1 MSSYFLSTVS
11 QIVGFLGRYAPFQS
25 AVGECVLAST
35 FFLSCWPAAT
45 AKSVAGAATNWL
57 IGSRHSWLVSN
68 LTRYLKVGRAHT
80 MTLGTS
86 TTSIVS
92 PERFSGPD
100 RRPQRLM
107 ISRIQACHQSTALQP
122 RLPQPMRLTRS
133 LKIGRAHTMTLGTS
147 TTSIVSPEW
156 SSGPDRRPQRL
167 MISLIQACHQ
177 CTARLPQPMCLTQLW
192 AGTMVSHGA
201 GDAGKG
207 PWETFRAVAAIASGP
222 PTRRLGMGTPFAA
235 VARSAATA
243 APMEARG
250 ATAAPLGILPKE
262 KCGFAVIVTL
272 SAGLGSYRGS
282 YWTKKVLP
290 EGRLSGWSR
299 PMRAIWK
306 VTRLPGLRVSTAI
319 RKGSL
324 MPVRW
329 QRDHELY
336 RRVLEPGRVIL
347 LTAWLRATESAWW
360 SCQTAMAK
368 AFKDGDDVW

>member
-57 IGSRHSWLVSN
+57 IGSRHSWLVGN

-122 RLPQPMRLTRS
+122 RLPQPM
-133 LKIGRAHTMTLGTS
+133 
-147 TTSIVSPEW
+147 
-156 SSGPDRRPQRL
+156 
-167 MISLIQACHQ
+167 
-177 CTARLPQPMCLTQLW
+177 CLTQLW

-207 PWETFRAVAAIASGP
+207 PWETFRAVAAIAGWSGP
-222 PTRRLGMGTPFAA
+222 ATCGLGMGTPFAA

-272 SAGLGSYRGS
+272 SAGLGSYWGS

-347 LTAWLRATESAWW
+347 LTAWLRASQSAWW
-360 SCQTAMAK
+360 SCELSELMRTTPEAILTQRHGMAEPQ
-368 AFKDGDDVW
+368 APHYRTRFALLHLFLAWTMTSAGLRCCLLSAGQYHQACFVVPAHF